1 MKVATTRRDRARG
14 FFFSTLSTAVAL
26 ALGTGPMAV
35 YAQQAAAEVEEVF
48 VTGSRIRQ
56 TDGFTTPTPVTAIST
71 DEVFQFE
78 PGNNIA
84 RQLGALPQFFG
95 NVSTQNVGSALV
107 STSGTSSLNLRSLGA
122 NRTLVL
128 LDGIRVVPAA
138 KDGAVNVDAFPT
150 ALMRSVDVVTG
161 GASAA
166 YGADAVGG
174 VVNFVLDR
182 EFEGFKMEA
191 GTGMN
196 EFGDGEMWNL
206 SAAGGMAF
214 LDGRLNVIGSVE
226 AREIDQIQR
235 LAKDVPEMIRLGLVT
250 NPAYKASDP
259 VGTNPRQ
266 ITLPWVASTASSPYG
281 MITSPNAQ
289 LNRMVFSEDGKSIRP
304 FELGSVSSLTGT
316 QSTAGGREAMIS
328 NDAFGG
334 SINGEGVKNQSFFT
348 AAQYEV
354 SDTFSVFGQFM
365 LGRSDARSTAN
376 RGGFLLYST
385 WAPTIYADNAYLP
398 DSVRSVMQ
406 ANNLA
411 SFTLQKNG
419 SFAGKNEY
427 GYDRENSKVL
437 TTTSMAGGFDW
448 DVPFRDWHLRGI
460 YQHGTSERINTF
472 GQLWRVDRAFLSMD
486 AVKDPATG
494 ALVCRIQLPQFNPT
508 PAQLAASPSIRGLI
522 APRSAPGTTK
532 PTDPGAYP
540 VLSPIGLDN
549 TVKDCVPH
557 NIMGSGNISKEALD
571 YINGDPKT
579 GFGEVEQDFA
589 ELLLN
594 GEAFEG
600 WGAGP
605 IGFALGLTWRDQNFR
620 DDAGPYDITTL
631 VSGPRNDAALGIRG
645 IPSGYA
651 TANNMHYIST
661 LPIISGD
668 AGVWESFAELSVPI
682 WSGEVYGQ
690 TQELSSDLAFR
701 RSDYDRSGSVDSWKF
716 GLNYQIL
723 NDVRLRYTKSRD
735 VREPTFQEL
744 FDAQGTNGSIQDARF
759 DKREFQITVTNG
771 GNPTLSPEV
780 GDTVTAGIVFTP
792 SFAALDGLQLS
803 VDWYDVKL
811 KDAVSTLTPQR
822 ISDECFVNKVESLCD
837 KITLDPTTNFVNR
850 IFATYLNVA
859 QARVKGVD
867 FEVAYR
873 LEPNFFSNE
882 DESFSIRALAGNVF
896 ERSDTPLGGRPL
908 DVSGGLGTPELTGVL
923 TTNYNV
929 GPMSFSLQGR
939 YRNESIIN
947 TTWIEGV
954 DVDDNTVPSYT
965 WWSLSTS
972 YSGETSSG
980 SEWRVGLN
988 VQNIFDKAPDQTQNV
1003 STRFAIQG
1011 LTGDLYG
1018 RRYNL
1023 NLNYSF

>member
-1 MKVATTRRDRARG
+1 MVVHASVTHTSKKRLITLAVATVLAG
-14 FFFSTLSTAVAL
+14 ITA
-26 ALGTGPMAV
+26 TT
-35 YAQQAAAEVEEVF
+35 YAQQDNAVEEVM

-56 TDGFTTPTPVTAIST
+56 TSGFTTPVPVTSIT
-71 DEVFQFE
+71 TQEVFNFE

-84 RQLGALPQFFG
+84 RQLNALPQFFG

-107 STSGTSSLNLRSLGA
+107 STSGTSSLNLRSLGS

-182 EFEGFKMEA
+182 EFEGIKLEA
-191 GTGMN
+191 GTGIN
-196 EFGDGEMWNL
+196 EFGDGEMFNV
-206 SAAGGMAF
+206 SVAAGKSF
-214 LDGRLNVIGSVE
+214 FDGRLNLIGSVE
-226 AREIDQIQR
+226 ARQIDQIQR
-235 LAKDVPEMIRLGLVT
+235 LASDVPEMVRLGLVQ
-250 NPAYKASDP
+250 NPAYKTTDP

-281 MITSPNAQ
+281 MISAPAIPG

-304 FELGSVSSLTGT
+304 FELGSVTSLTGT

-334 SINGEGVKNQSFFT
+334 GIGGEGVKNQSAFF
-348 AAQYEV
+348 AAQYQV
-354 SDTFSVFGQFM
+354 TDTFSVFGQFM

-385 WAPTIYADNAYLP
+385 WAPIIAADNAYLP
-398 DSVRSVMQ
+398 ASVSSLMP
-406 ANNLA
+406 AG
-411 SFTLQKNG
+411 STFTLQKNG

-437 TTTSMAGGFDW
+437 TTTSFAGGFDW
-448 DVPFRDWHLRGI
+448 DVGFRDWHLRGL
-460 YQHGTSERINTF
+460 YQQGTSERLNTF

-486 AVKDPATG
+486 AVRHPTTG
-494 ALVCRIQLPQFNPT
+494 QIVCRVNLPQYNPT
-508 PAQLAASPSIRGLI
+508 PAQLAASPSIAGLI
-522 APRSAPGTTK
+522 TARSAAGTTK
-532 PTDPGAYP
+532 PSDPGAYKA
-540 VLSPIGLDN
+540 LSPVGLDN
-549 TVKDCVPH
+549 TISGCVPH
-557 NIMGSGNISKEALD
+557 NIFGAGNMSKEALA
-571 YINGDPKT
+571 YIQGDPKF

-594 GEAFEG
+594 GEVHEG
-600 WGAGP
+600 WGAGA
-605 IGFALGLTWRDQNFR
+605 IGFAAGLTWRDQKFT

-645 IPSGYA
+645 IPSGYT
-651 TANNMHYIST
+651 TAANMHYIST

-668 AGVWESFAELSVPI
+668 AGVWESFAELSVPL
-682 WSGEVYGQ
+682 WSGELAGQ
-690 TQELSSDLAFR
+690 DQELTTDFSFR
-701 RSDYDRSGSVDSWKF
+701 RSDYDRSGPVDSWKF
-716 GLNYQIL
+716 GANYQIL
-723 NDVRLRYTKSRD
+723 NDLRLRYTKSRD
-735 VREPTFQEL
+735 VREPTFAEL

-759 DKREFQITVTNG
+759 NKREFQITVTNG
-771 GNPTLSPEV
+771 GNPTLAPEV
-780 GDTVTAGIVFTP
+780 GDTVTAGFVWTP
-792 SFAALDGLQLS
+792 SFALLDGLQAS
-803 VDWYDVKL
+803 VDWYDVKI

-822 ISDECFVNKVESLCD
+822 ISDECFVNKVQSLCE
-837 KITLDPTTNFVNR
+837 KITLDPVSNEVNR

-873 LEPNFFSNE
+873 MEPNLFGTQ
-882 DESFSIRALAGNVF
+882 DESLSVRALAGNVF
-896 ERSDTPLGGRPL
+896 ERSDTPLGGKPL

-929 GPMSFSLQGR
+929 GPYSVSLQGR

-965 WWSLSTS
+965 FWNMTLN
-972 YSGETSSG
+972 YNGETASG
-980 SEWRVGLN
+980 AAWRLGLN
-988 VQNIFDKAPDQTQNV
+988 IQNVFDKGPGQVQNV
-1003 STRFAIQG
+1003 STRFAIQSF
-1011 LTGDLYG
+1011 TGDLYG

-1023 NLNYSF
+1023 NFNYSF

>member
-1 MKVATTRRDRARG
+1 MKNFNSFSIHRQRLISVAVATILAG
-14 FFFSTLSTAVAL
+14 MGTAANAQDNAEGL
-26 ALGTGPMAV
+26 EEIAITGT
-35 YAQQAAAEVEEVF
+35 
-48 VTGSRIRQ
+48 RIRQ
-56 TDGFTTPTPVTAIST
+56 TSGFTTPTPVTAIST
-71 DEVFQFE
+71 QEVFQFE

-84 RQLGALPQFFG
+84 RQLSALPQFFG
-95 NVSTQNVGSALV
+95 NVTTQNVGSALV
-107 STSGTSSLNLRSLGA
+107 STSGTSSLNLRSLGS

-138 KDGAVNVDAFPT
+138 KDGNVNVDAFPT

-182 EFEGFKMEA
+182 EFEGVKFEV

-196 EFGDGEMWNL
+196 EFGDGEMWNV
-206 SAAGGMAF
+206 SAAGGVALM
-214 LDGRLNVIGSVE
+214 DGRLNLIGSVE
-226 AREIDQIQR
+226 ARQIDQIQR
-235 LAKDVPEMIRLGLVT
+235 LAKDVPEMVRLGLVT
-250 NPAYKASDP
+250 NPAYKATDP
-259 VGTNPRQ
+259 AGTNPRQ

-281 MITSPNAQ
+281 MITSTNAQ
-289 LNRMVFSEDGKSIRP
+289 LNRMVFSEDGTSIRP
-304 FELGSVSSLTGT
+304 FELGSVTSLTGT
-316 QSTAGGREAMIS
+316 QSTSGGREAMIS

-334 SINGEGVKNQSFFT
+334 GINGEGVKNQSIFT
-348 AAQYEV
+348 GAQYQFT
-354 SDTFSVFGQFM
+354 DTFSVFGQFM

-385 WAPTIYADNAYLP
+385 WAPTIYRENPYLP
-398 DSVRSVMQ
+398 ESVRQIMTT
-406 ANNLA
+406 NNIA

-419 SFAGKNEY
+419 SFADKNEF

-437 TTTSMAGGFDW
+437 TFKSAAAGFDW
-448 DVPFRDWHLRGI
+448 DVPFRDWHLRGL
-460 YQHGTSERINTF
+460 YQKGESDRLNTF
-472 GQLWRVDRAFLSMD
+472 GQLWRVDRAFLAMD
-486 AVKDPATG
+486 AVRDPATG
-494 ALVCRIQLPQFNPT
+494 NIICRVQQVNPT
-508 PAQLAASPSIRGLI
+508 PAQLAASPSIAGLI

-532 PTDPGAYP
+532 PSDPGAYP

-549 TVKDCVPH
+549 TVSGCKPA
-557 NIMGSGNISKEALD
+557 NILGAGNISKEALD
-571 YINGDPKT
+571 YINGDPKF

-594 GEAFEG
+594 GELYEG
-600 WGAGP
+600 WGAGA
-605 IGFALGLTWRDQNFR
+605 IGFAAGLTWRDQSFW
-620 DDAGPYDITTL
+620 DDAGPYDITTY
-631 VSGPRNDAALGIRG
+631 VSGPRNDVNLGIRG
-645 IPSGYA
+645 IPSGYT
-651 TANNMHYIST
+651 TAANMHYIST

-668 AGVWESFAELSVPI
+668 ASVWESFAELNVPI
-682 WSGEVYGQ
+682 WSGEVAGQ
-690 TQELSSDLAFR
+690 EQELSSDLAFR

-716 GLNYQIL
+716 GVNYQIL

-735 VREPTFQEL
+735 VREPTFAEL
-744 FDAQGTNGSIQDARF
+744 FDAQGTNGSIQDPRF

-771 GNPTLSPEV
+771 GNPSLSPEI
-780 GDTVTAGIVFTP
+780 GDTVTAGFVWEP
-792 SFAALDGLQLS
+792 SFALLDGLQAS
-803 VDWYDVKL
+803 VDWYDVKI

-822 ISDECFVNKVESLCD
+822 IADECFTNKVASLCD

-859 QARVKGVD
+859 AARVKGVD

-873 LEPNFFSNE
+873 LEPNFFGNE
-882 DESFSIRALAGNVF
+882 EESFSVRALAGNVF

-908 DVSGGLGTPELTGVL
+908 DVSGALSTPELTGVV
-923 TTNYNV
+923 TTTYNV
-929 GPMSFSLQGR
+929 GPFGMSLQGR
-939 YRNESIIN
+939 YRNESIIS
-947 TTWIEGV
+947 TLFVEGI

-965 WWSLSTS
+965 FWNLMLN
-972 YSGETSSG
+972 YNGETAG
-980 SEWRVGLN
+980 GATWRLGLN
-988 VQNIFDKAPDQTQNV
+988 IQNVFDRAPYPTQNV